1 MKAVVQRVQWA
12 RVKVD
17 GRVVGEIGQGLL
29 TLLGFE
35 KGDSTA
41 AIAKLMQ
48 RLRDMRVFS
57 DENGK
62 MNLSLADVKG
72 AHLLVSQFTLAAQWT
87 GGRRPGFDQAESPE
101 KARELFQAAVQSSHE
116 AGMPTQAGEF
126 GADMK
131 VELLNDGPVT
141 FLF

>member
-1 MKAVVQRVQWA
+1 MRAVVQRVQWA

-17 GRVVGEIGQGLL
+17 GKVVGEIGPGLL
-29 TLLGFE
+29 TLIGFE
-35 KGDSTA
+35 KGDDAA

-101 KARELFQAAVQSSHE
+101 KAKELFQTAVKSSHE

>member
-12 RVKVD
+12 RVTVA
-17 GRVVGEIGQGLL
+17 GNVIGEIGQGLL

-35 KGDSTA
+35 KGDSPA
-41 AIAKLMQ
+41 AVLKLME

-57 DENGK
+57 DDQGK
-62 MNLSLADVKG
+62 MNRSLADVNG
-72 AHLLVSQFTLAAQWT
+72 GHLLVSQFTLAAEWT
-87 GGRRPGFDQAESPE
+87 GGRRPGFDQAESPPR
-101 KARELFQAAVQSSHE
+101 ARELFELAVKASRDC
-116 AGMPTQAGEF
+116 GMPTRTGEF

-141 FLF
+141 FIF